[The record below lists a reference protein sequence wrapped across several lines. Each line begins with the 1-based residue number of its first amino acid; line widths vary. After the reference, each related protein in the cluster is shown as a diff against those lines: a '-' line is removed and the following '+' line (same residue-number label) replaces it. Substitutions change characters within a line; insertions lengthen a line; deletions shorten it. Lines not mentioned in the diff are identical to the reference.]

1 MTLTTELHYASGKLS
16 VKALTPGIHAISLE
30 QTLLLKWDRLDGC
43 EEDICTMTLNAYIA
57 CLLEGTKLIND
68 CCMVRVLKLEQA
80 LILSE

>member
-43 EEDICTMTLNAYIA
+43 EEDIY
-57 CLLEGTKLIND
+57 
-68 CCMVRVLKLEQA
+68 VQ
-80 LILSE
+80 